1 MVSVMLA
8 SKADKKKFLS
18 GMKMIIINN
27 FNQRS
32 FIPGIGTDYGFL
44 IMVEAQGAQ

>member
-8 SKADKKKFLS
+8 SRADKKILA

-27 FNQRS
+27 FYQRS
-32 FIPGIGTDYGFL
+32 FMPGIGTDYGFL